1 MFLQKEVYRLG
12 SEPGLRSLP
21 PGPERDFLTLTWGPI
36 VYRTTYAPDSQR
48 LIPIFLRA
56 LNEEIQKALSRCL
69 PGSPEQIHLLET
81 TYASKV
87 FNSQEEYHGVDEE
100 TVQGAFHDWKVAL
113 ALPAIELPVRLRMC
127 LMIDDGVLSRLAT
140 TVDMSS
146 MVEKD
151 ADYSSCPVKVIE
163 ENFPDL
169 HRRDS
174 KPTKE
179 DYPGWTKVALSA
191 LVEVYD
197 GLRRG
202 RSLEDYHK
210 SGQVYLDGCRMDRFI
225 SRKRPRL
232 SPSATQQTLS
242 PDEDSTDMKLAILL
256 SLFPDIEQDALLDI
270 LTSSGGSVEDAS
282 AVITAQRA
290 YKPVKKRAGGV
301 SAIQTSMTSHITTEA
316 GLPPKR
322 QLARKGKTLHLF
334 SPEDVAAHTPCTII
348 HNFLP
353 PDEADALLLELLDE
367 SKHFSRYRFQLFDRT
382 VESPHT
388 SSLYVSTPEEIRQQT
403 SEYTYGGI
411 YRSNVRQLT
420 PHLRA
425 VSAKV
430 QRAVNDEVQ
439 KRIQTCYPDG
449 KKLKYQSSKEW
460 VPNAAFVNCYDGPT
474 ESVGY
479 HSDELTY
486 LGPRAI
492 IGSLSLGVERE
503 FRVRRIVASDDDEGN
518 DSEVS
523 ARGSTADSPSKR
535 KATSKGVDV
544 RADAQGQISI
554 HLPHNSLLVMHAE
567 MQEEWKHAIAPA
579 QTVSPHPL
587 SGNRRINITYRWYRD
602 ALHPRNIPRCRC
614 GTHAI
619 LRCVQRKRENKGRYM
634 WMCYAGHEPG
644 KKGCTFFQ
652 WAEFDD
658 DGEPLWEIKPTE
670 DEAPTLRNFI
680 EEDDKQ

>member
-1 MFLQKEVYRLG
+1 
-12 SEPGLRSLP
+12 
-21 PGPERDFLTLTWGPI
+21 
-36 VYRTTYAPDSQR
+36 
-48 LIPIFLRA
+48 
-56 LNEEIQKALSRCL
+56 
-69 PGSPEQIHLLET
+69 
-81 TYASKV
+81 
-87 FNSQEEYHGVDEE
+87 
-100 TVQGAFHDWKVAL
+100 
-113 ALPAIELPVRLRMC
+113 
-127 LMIDDGVLSRLAT
+127 
-140 TVDMSS
+140 
-146 MVEKD
+146 
-151 ADYSSCPVKVIE
+151 
-163 ENFPDL
+163 
-169 HRRDS
+169 
-174 KPTKE
+174 
-179 DYPGWTKVALSA
+179 
-191 LVEVYD
+191 
-197 GLRRG
+197 
-202 RSLEDYHK
+202 
-210 SGQVYLDGCRMDRFI
+210 MDRFI
-225 SRKRPRL
+225 RRKRPRL
-232 SPSATQQTLS
+232 SPSVPQQTLP

-290 YKPVKKRAGGV
+290 YRPVKKRAGGV

-316 GLPPKR
+316 GLPPKK
-322 QLARKGKTLHLF
+322 QLTRKGKTLHLF

-388 SSLYVSTPEEIRQQT
+388 SSLYVSTPEEVRQQT
-403 SEYTYGGI
+403 SEYTYGGG

-420 PHLRA
+420 PYLRA
-425 VSAKV
+425 VSARV

-439 KRIQTCYPDG
+439 KRIRMCYPDG
-449 KKLKYQSSKEW
+449 KKLRYQSPKEW
-460 VPNAAFVNCYDGPT
+460 VPNAAFVNCYDGPA

-518 DSEVS
+518 DSEV
-523 ARGSTADSPSKR
+523 AAMGSTADSPSRR
-535 KATSKGVDV
+535 KATSKGSEV

-567 MQEEWKHAIAPA
+567 MQEEWKHAIVPA

-602 ALHPRNIPRCRC
+602 SLHPRNIPRCRC
-614 GTHAI
+614 GTHAV
-619 LRCVQRKRENKGRYM
+619 LRCVQRRRENRGRYM
-634 WMCYAGHEPG
+634 WMCYAGYTPG

-670 DEAPTLRNFI
+670 DGAPRLRNFN

>member
-1 MFLQKEVYRLG
+1 
-12 SEPGLRSLP
+12 
-21 PGPERDFLTLTWGPI
+21 
-36 VYRTTYAPDSQR
+36 
-48 LIPIFLRA
+48 
-56 LNEEIQKALSRCL
+56 
-69 PGSPEQIHLLET
+69 
-81 TYASKV
+81 
-87 FNSQEEYHGVDEE
+87 
-100 TVQGAFHDWKVAL
+100 
-113 ALPAIELPVRLRMC
+113 
-127 LMIDDGVLSRLAT
+127 
-140 TVDMSS
+140 
-146 MVEKD
+146 
-151 ADYSSCPVKVIE
+151 
-163 ENFPDL
+163 
-169 HRRDS
+169 
-174 KPTKE
+174 
-179 DYPGWTKVALSA
+179 
-191 LVEVYD
+191 
-197 GLRRG
+197 
-202 RSLEDYHK
+202 
-210 SGQVYLDGCRMDRFI
+210 MDRFI

-232 SPSATQQTLS
+232 SPSASQQTLP

-256 SLFPDIEQDALLDI
+256 SLFPGIEQDALLDI
-270 LTSSGGSVEDAS
+270 LISSGGSVEDAS

-290 YKPVKKRAGGV
+290 YRPVKKRTGGV

-322 QLARKGKTLHLF
+322 QLTRKGKTLHLF

-388 SSLYVSTPEEIRQQT
+388 SSLYVATPEEIRQQT
-403 SEYTYGGI
+403 SEYTYGGR

-420 PHLRA
+420 PYLRA

-439 KRIQTCYPDG
+439 KRIRACYPDG
-449 KKLKYQSSKEW
+449 KKLKYQSPKEW
-460 VPNAAFVNCYDGPT
+460 VPNAAFVNCYDGPA

-523 ARGSTADSPSKR
+523 AMGLTADSPSRR
-535 KATSKGVDV
+535 KVTSKGIDG

-567 MQEEWKHAIAPA
+567 MQEEWKHAIVPA

-587 SGNRRINITYRWYRD
+587 SGNRRINVTYRWYRD
-602 ALHPRNIPRCRC
+602 SLHPRNIPQCRC

-670 DEAPTLRNFI
+670 GGATTLRNFI

>member
-56 LNEEIQKALSRCL
+56 LNEEIHKALSRCL
-69 PGSPEQIHLLET
+69 SGSPEQIRLLET

-87 FNSQEEYHGVDEE
+87 FNSQEGYDGLDEE
-100 TVQGAFHDWKVAL
+100 TVRESFHDWKVAL

-127 LMIDDGVLSRLAT
+127 LMIDEGVLSRLTT

-146 MVEKD
+146 MVEED

-163 ENFPDL
+163 ENFPDV

-191 LVEVYD
+191 IVEVYD
-197 GLRRG
+197 
-202 RSLEDYHK
+202 
-210 SGQVYLDGCRMDRFI
+210 DGCRMDRFI
-225 SRKRPRL
+225 SRKRPRP
-232 SPSATQQTLS
+232 SPSAGQQTPA
-242 PDEDSTDMKLAILL
+242 PDEDSTDMKLAMLL

-270 LTSSGGSVEDAS
+270 LISSGGSVEDAS

-301 SAIQTSMTSHITTEA
+301 PAIQTSMTSHITTEA

-322 QLARKGKTLHLF
+322 QLTRKGKTLHLF
-334 SPEDVAAHTPCTII
+334 SPEDVAAHTPCSII

-388 SSLYVSTPEEIRQQT
+388 SSLYVATPEEICQQT
-403 SEYTYGGI
+403 SEYTYGGR

-420 PHLRA
+420 PYLRA

-439 KRIQTCYPDG
+439 KRIRACYPGG
-449 KKLKYQSSKEW
+449 KKLKYQSPKEW
-460 VPNAAFVNCYDGPT
+460 VPNAAFVNCYDGPA

-503 FRVRRIVASDDDEGN
+503 FRVRRIVASDDDAEN
-518 DSEVS
+518 NSEVS
-523 ARGSTADSPSKR
+523 FMVSTADSPSRR
-535 KATSKGVDV
+535 KTTSKGIDG
-544 RADAQGQISI
+544 RGDAQGQISI

-567 MQEEWKHAIAPA
+567 MQEEWKHAIVPA

-602 ALHPRNIPRCRC
+602 SLHPRNIPRCRC

-670 DEAPTLRNFI
+670 GGAPTLRNFI